1 MVRKTFPYDGTG
13 PRRSRL
19 YRVEDHVRL
28 TPDPAP
34 PTDPETG
41 QPAGGPEPERE
52 APPAVEEPAGN
63 ASTEEWAAYA
73 AALGVEVPEDAGRE
87 AIKDLI
93 AEAEDAAAGSG
104 SAESVSEAA
113 EEGEGSGSASDDSA
127 AADEAGTTQNDPFA
141 AAAAS
146 LK

>member
-13 PRRSRL
+13 LRSNRL
-19 YRVEDHVRL
+19 YRVEDHVPL
-28 TPDPAP
+28 PSDTTP

-41 QPAGGPEPERE
+41 EPAVQETPPPE
-52 APPAVEEPAGN
+52 APPAAEEPAGN

-73 AALGVEVPEDAGRE
+73 ASINVEVPEDAGRE
-87 AIKDLI
+87 AIKEAI
-93 AEAEDAAAGSG
+93 AEAG
-104 SAESVSEAA
+104 SAQGASEPA
-113 EEGEGSGSASDDSA
+113 EEGEGTDTAPEGSED
-127 AADEAGTTQNDPFA
+127 ADEAGTTPDDPFA